1 MLQVISTVSKPAT
14 KADIGKPVLVYAN
27 GVGNPPVEA
36 VIKTVDELSGY
47 IIEVVI
53 KDPLKEEKVLA
64 VKTKIVTFLYKVPG
78 WIQFLID
85 LFKK

>member
-14 KADIGKPVLVYAN
+14 KADIGKSVLVYAN
-27 GVGNPPVEA
+27 GVGNPPIEA
-36 VIKTVDELSGY
+36 IIKTVDELSGH
-47 IIEVVI
+47 IIEVTI
-53 KDPLKEEKVLA
+53 KNANKEAKVLA
-64 VKTKIVTFLYKVPG
+64 VKTKIVTFLYKVPT